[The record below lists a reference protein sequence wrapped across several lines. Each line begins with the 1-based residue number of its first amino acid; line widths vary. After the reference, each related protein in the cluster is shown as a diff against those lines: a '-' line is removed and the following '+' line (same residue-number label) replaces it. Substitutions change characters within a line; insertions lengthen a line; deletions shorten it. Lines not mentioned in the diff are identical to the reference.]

1 MMYNPAGFD
10 DTDLISDPQA
20 RQRALPGGY
29 ANQGE
34 MVSAPYRQANMA
46 AAEKTNEMNAI
57 SQEPG
62 KAFLDQY
69 MQKSGAEQGQ
79 TAFDPFKFFGGKAM
93 EQGDK
98 ARRGELEEEPDAG
111 LGAANSILR
120 ARQKQMEQ
128 LRQMGF

>member
-46 AAEKTNEMNAI
+46 AAEKTNEMNVI

-69 MQKSGAEQGQ
+69 MQKAGAEQGQ
-79 TAFDPFKFFGGKAM
+79 TAFNPFKFFGGKAM

-120 ARQKQMEQ
+120 ARQRQMEMMRE
-128 LRQMGF
+128 LGY